1 MDIRKG
7 GTAFLL
13 TLACACPQAGEPFKC
28 GSTFQDRPCEGGEV
42 QRRLSRT
49 QGAFV
54 IEQVNP
60 DTDHACAR
68 SAAEGMR
75 WRDRLQAGE
84 SLEKLHGDI
93 QALKISRHDKS
104 LLRDA
109 LTALQGYRGTPVQVR
124 SELESQC
131 MATKRRTLAPVREDA
146 PGAAYA
152 GRGMRPDT
160 EARLMQAEA
169 RRMQAE
175 QRRAQAA
182 ARLEAARARLP

>member
-7 GTAFLL
+7 GAAFLL
-13 TLACACPQAGEPFKC
+13 TLACACPQAEPFKC
-28 GSTFQDRPCEGGEV
+28 GSTFQDRPCEGAEV

-68 SAAEGMR
+68 SAAEGMQ
-75 WRDRLQAGE
+75 WWERLQAGE

-93 QALKISRHDKS
+93 QALKISRHEKS

-109 LTALQGYRGTPVQVR
+109 LTGLQGLRGTPVQVR
-124 SELESQC
+124 SDLESQC
-131 MATKRRTLAPVREDA
+131 MATRRRTLAPPREDA
-146 PGAAYA
+146 AGAAHA
-152 GRGMRPDT
+152 GRAMRPDT
-160 EARLMQAEA
+160 EARQVQAEA

-175 QRRAQAA
+175 RRRAQAE
-182 ARLEAARARLP
+182 ARLDAARARLP